1 MIPGAT
7 GGERRLLPAALLA
20 CALAGALGCERP
32 VPRAEL
38 AGRLAALEHPHV
50 VLIVVDTLRADWTTP
65 YGYAQDTSPEL
76 ARWAA
81 RGVLFEHALSQ
92 SSWTKISMASLLSSL
107 WPGTHG
113 LSKFHDGLGEGAL
126 ILPEVFQQA
135 GYRSYGVQT
144 NGWLHSSFGFE
155 QGFDRYVFPSG
166 RLGGASTLP
175 EATLW
180 PHAERVF
187 EETTRILDAHPSDQP
202 MFLYIHLMDVHE
214 YGAPPEYRT
223 FGADD
228 RGHYKA
234 AIRWVDAL
242 LERVRKS
249 LDERGLLDRS
259 VLVLA
264 SDHGE
269 SFGENGGVGH
279 ARHVFTPIL
288 RVPLVIR
295 LPFAIEPIRVPQQV
309 RNLDLAPTLLELAGI
324 PIPPSFEGA
333 LAAAARDRRGRRRGR
348 PHQSRRD
355 GTAAVSG
362 RDGAEVRD
370 RRILDLCAE
379 FGSRRGPPR
388 VPVRPAG
395 GSGRRR
401 EPDRARAAGGRA
413 HARAARAAVR
423 GASAA
428 RPAPPRG
435 PDRALDRGAPARDG
449 LPAVVRRNARWS
461 SYATGWR

>member
-1 MIPGAT
+1 MIPRKAGGA
-7 GGERRLLPAALLA
+7 RRRFAGVFFV
-20 CALAGALGCERP
+20 CALASAISCERP

-38 AGRLAALEHPHV
+38 AARLARLERPHV

-65 YGYAQDTSPEL
+65 YGYAEATSPEL

-81 RGVLFEHALSQ
+81 QGLLFEHALAQ
-92 SSWTKISMASLLSSL
+92 SSWTKISMASLLGSL

-113 LSKFHDGLGEGAL
+113 LSKFKDGLGEGAL

-180 PHAERVF
+180 PHADRVF
-187 EETTRILDAHPSDQP
+187 EETTRILDAHPAEQP

-223 FGADD
+223 FGGDD

-234 AIRWVDAL
+234 AIRWVDRL
-242 LERVRKS
+242 LERVRAS
-249 LDERGLLDRS
+249 LDERGLLDHTL
-259 VLVLA
+259 LVLA

-269 SFGENGGVGH
+269 SFGENGGIGH

-295 LPFAIEPIRVPQQV
+295 LPFPIEPIRVPQQV

-324 PIPPSFEGA
+324 PIPPSFEGTSLLPLVTGAGASEGDRLNRAATGPPLYPGAMVQKSVTDGSWSYARNSGPGDDRREFLFDRRVDPGEDVNLIEREPEVAARMRA
-333 LAAAARDRRGRRRGR
+333 LLDADAAAAPPPDLRR
-348 PHQSRRD
+348 P
-355 GTAAVSG
+355 
-362 RDGAEVRD
+362 EVR
-370 RRILDLCAE
+370 IEPSIAE
-379 FGSRRGPPR
+379 RLRQMGYIEQP
-388 VPVRPAG
+388 
-395 GSGRRR
+395 
-401 EPDRARAAGGRA
+401 E
-413 HARAARAAVR
+413 
-423 GASAA
+423 
-428 RPAPPRG
+428 
-435 PDRALDRGAPARDG
+435 
-449 LPAVVRRNARWS
+449 
-461 SYATGWR
+461 